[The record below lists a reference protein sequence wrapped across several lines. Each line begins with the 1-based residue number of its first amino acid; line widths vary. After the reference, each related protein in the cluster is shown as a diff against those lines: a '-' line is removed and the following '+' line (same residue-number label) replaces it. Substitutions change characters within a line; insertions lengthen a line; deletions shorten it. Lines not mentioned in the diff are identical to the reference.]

1 MFGGGQPKKDVI
13 HVPKLEPM
21 DLYDRRKRRD
31 FARLRSYNILLQQI
45 YHRIYS
51 SSQLPISTCS
61 VLYTVPPFIIG
72 LPKIDMEDC
81 IVYIVFQLRQSGFEV
96 KFTWPNVLYISWKHH
111 EGAYITNQ
119 NPIVQAMLREAESNT
134 KISEKK
140 KPAIKKDVKFNEAIN
155 FLLNS
160 STPSDSYAS
169 ASASASSS
177 ATAPAPP
184 RTPADYKPPE
194 SFLKTMD
201 RPGPGRTLHPI
212 SGAQQTAK
220 SSVLADL
227 WSI

>member
-1 MFGGGQPKKDVI
+1 
-13 HVPKLEPM
+13 
-21 DLYDRRKRRD
+21 
-31 FARLRSYNILLQQI
+31 
-45 YHRIYS
+45 
-51 SSQLPISTCS
+51 
-61 VLYTVPPFIIG
+61 
-72 LPKIDMEDC
+72 MEDC

-96 KFTWPNVLYISWKHH
+96 KFTWPNLLYISWKHH

-119 NPIVQAMLREAESNT
+119 NPIVQAMLREAESNA

-169 ASASASSS
+169 ASGSGSASGS